1 MTTNNEVSVEDLA
14 AIAGAFLD
22 IDEEEMVIDEDGIT
36 DNNVVFDSRADSLQ
50 QGGDGIFV
58 VEGEDI
64 DQDRVD
70 QSQFNPHSSKS
81 DSTGFSLSLSTS
93 AMNDNVATEKPA
105 LLSSSSL
112 PPPPPPSSSLSSL
125 VESSDSIQLPVN
137 TQNEI
142 DTNETETAPITIVSP
157 EVVRIE
163 TALQLARATLAAEE
177 KKQASTTIAIF
188 KQRWMPQLL
197 AARAEVERLEAE
209 LQTAKTAE

>member
-1 MTTNNEVSVEDLA
+1 
-14 AIAGAFLD
+14 
-22 IDEEEMVIDEDGIT
+22 
-36 DNNVVFDSRADSLQ
+36 
-50 QGGDGIFV
+50 
-58 VEGEDI
+58 
-64 DQDRVD
+64 
-70 QSQFNPHSSKS
+70 
-81 DSTGFSLSLSTS
+81 
-93 AMNDNVATEKPA
+93 
-105 LLSSSSL
+105 
-112 PPPPPPSSSLSSL
+112 LSSL